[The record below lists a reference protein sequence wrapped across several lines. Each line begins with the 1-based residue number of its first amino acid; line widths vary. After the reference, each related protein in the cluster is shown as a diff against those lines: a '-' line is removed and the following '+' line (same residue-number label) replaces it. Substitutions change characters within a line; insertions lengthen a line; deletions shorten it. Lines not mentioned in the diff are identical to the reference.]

1 MALFLSSHTNK
12 VDTKGRVSVP
22 AAFRATLA
30 DQSFQGVVLL
40 PSTKFS
46 ALEGFGM
53 SMMQEIS
60 DRLDRFDLF
69 SDTQDDLA
77 AAIFA
82 QATPLGFDDTGRIGI
97 PRELLAHAGIGD
109 TALFVGLGNKFQI
122 WNPDAFAARREQA
135 QKHVQSKG
143 LTIPNAPGRN
153 PTSGGASS

>member
-22 AAFRATLA
+22 AGFRATLA

-40 PSTKFS
+40 PSTKFA

-53 SMMQEIS
+53 DMMQEIS

-69 SDTQDDLA
+69 CDTQDDLA

-82 QATPLGFDDTGRIGI
+82 NATPLGFDDTGRIGI
-97 PRELLAHAGIGD
+97 PKDLLAHAHITD

-122 WNPDAFAARREQA
+122 WNPTAFAARREHAHKQ
-135 QKHVQSKG
+135 VQSKG
-143 LTIPNAPGRN
+143 LTIPNTLAKTSRN
-153 PTSGGASS
+153 EAAS